1 MRVFAVL
8 VSLGNVKDMGPGCE
22 TCLSPEFR
30 GWKKEYAYQKSDK
43 NPNPLPTRP
52 PLYPIPSDPV
62 ESMHVLDLYHLKDEP
77 RYDSVMSTE
86 GDLATHP
93 DSTCKTPK
101 GQHNVRDILHPRL
114 KARAKEWG
122 KQYVLFETASAY
134 PMFLLTLTK
143 TLERHFGPQQL
154 MDAGCSA
161 ARIKDLGFT
170 AGDVKALGKTVQE
183 MRTAGWSVLDLKAA
197 GFDAKS
203 LLTGGCK
210 KSELKSAG
218 FTASEVKDTRAN
230 LSDAEVSQ
238 VRVTLQMCAWMRL
251 PL

>member
-1 MRVFAVL
+1 M
-8 VSLGNVKDMGPGCE
+8 
-22 TCLSPEFR
+22 
-30 GWKKEYAYQKSDK
+30 
-43 NPNPLPTRP
+43 
-52 PLYPIPSDPV
+52 
-62 ESMHVLDLYHLKDEP
+62 LDLHQVKSEP
-77 RYDSVMSTE
+77 RHDSVMSTE
-86 GDLATHP
+86 GDFATHL
-93 DSTCKTPK
+93 DSQCKTPN
-101 GQHNVRDILHPRL
+101 GQHVRDVLHPRL
-114 KARAKEWG
+114 KAHAKEWG
-122 KQYVLFETASAY
+122 KQYVLFDTASAY

-143 TLERHFGPQQL
+143 TRASHFGPQQL

-218 FTASEVKDTRAN
+218 FTASEVKDARAN

-238 VRVTLQMCAWMRL
+238 VRIVQMFAWARGPFSPLSVRRLQL
-251 PL
+251 QPVLYQP